1 MDNNSIQLAYVIDG
15 EVVEL
20 FQVDERL
27 ASIIT
32 SNPIIV
38 DITNNENVVR
48 PGMKYDEKTKQFSE

>member
-1 MDNNSIQLAYVIDG
+1 MDANPIKLAYVIEG

-20 FQVDERL
+20 FHVDERL

-38 DITNNENVVR
+38 DITDNENVVA

>member
-27 ASIIT
+27 ASIVT

>member
-20 FQVDERL
+20 FRVDERL

-38 DITNNENVVR
+38 DITNTENVVR